1 MVGNSRTS
9 GNARDSPPFLLLR
22 NQSGS
27 SLGSLVVQVYSTTL
41 RSADAASSL
50 ICLVTFWTKYSR
62 RLTSLLLTRITTSVA
77 FASVTFAAR
86 WRALVV
92 SEL

>member
-22 NQSGS
+22 KEAL
-27 SLGSLVVQVYSTTL
+27 LGSLGVQVYSTI
-41 RSADAASSL
+41 RQSADAASSL
-50 ICLVTFWTKYSR
+50 ICLVTFWTNYLR
-62 RLTSLLLTRITTSVA
+62 RKGPLLTRITLSEA

-86 WRALVV
+86 WRALAI